1 MKRFLI
7 AGNWKMNKTTAQA
20 VHYVHELNAQKLT
33 NPESVAIIARIHRRD
48 FRGHAEGNRC
58 GLLRRWTF

>member
-20 VHYVHELNAQKLT
+20 VHYVHELKAQKLT
-33 NPESVAIIARIHRRD
+33 NPESVAIIAP
-48 FRGHAEGNRC
+48 FTQLEA
-58 GLLRRWTF
+58 LKK